1 MAHNLHIGLIFS
13 SLFLKTNTKGGQT
26 MTPKEKA
33 IQMNSFRQELVEL
46 YMQGWLDRDW
56 KIGEDDADE
65 KAEKLADALMAKYKL

>member
-1 MAHNLHIGLIFS
+1 
-13 SLFLKTNTKGGQT
+13 

-65 KAEKLADALMAKYKL
+65 KAEKLADALMAKYKLELPLTVCRYI